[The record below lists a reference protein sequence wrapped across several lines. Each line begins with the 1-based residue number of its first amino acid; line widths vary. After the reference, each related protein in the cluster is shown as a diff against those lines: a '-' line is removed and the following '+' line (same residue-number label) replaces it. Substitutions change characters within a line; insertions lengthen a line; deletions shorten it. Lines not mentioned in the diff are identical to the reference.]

1 MTTRQTDSQEKQ
13 PGSAVAATTRE
24 LEQLCR
30 FAGTLGAT
38 LDVMTIVEDA
48 LDPLLDITGAGDALV
63 ALADENERSLSVVAR
78 RGQDFDSQDK
88 KLTAA
93 SVAAVGA
100 EARAYSRAEDLPS
113 GLSSCFSGI
122 DSPLAIVPLWVHARM
137 LGAVILVREKPF
149 GPATSKVLTTAGRQ
163 LALAIENSQLFR
175 DLQQSYRQLMDAQE
189 EVIRTERLAALG
201 QLSATLAHEIRNP
214 LATILSAVSQLRKH
228 AGGGAG
234 EVTGTL
240 LDIAEEETLRLN
252 QMVRGLLEF
261 ARPRTPSLEKARPL
275 ALAREVVRS
284 FEEAEEVPEEVSLA
298 VDESSAD
305 PLVEVDPELTQRA
318 LSLLV
323 SNALQALDGAEGRVL
338 IRVVEESRRNLAFAL
353 EVEDDGCGIGREQ
366 LASIREPFFTTQPS
380 GTGLGLPT
388 AERIAEDHGGGLE
401 IDSEVGMGTT
411 VRLLFGRPG
420 SAAEHEEK
428 RR

>member
-1 MTTRQTDSQEKQ
+1 MTSRQPDSKDGR
-13 PGSAVAATTRE
+13 PASAAAATTRE

-30 FAGTLGAT
+30 FAGTLGVT
-38 LDVMTIVEDA
+38 LDVTTIVEDA
-48 LDPLLDITGAGDALV
+48 LDPLLDITGAGEALV
-63 ALADENERSLSVVAR
+63 ALADEDERSLSIVAR
-78 RGQDFDSQDK
+78 RGRDLGSLDK

-113 GLSSCFSGI
+113 GLSSRLSAVDG
-122 DSPLAIVPLWVHARM
+122 PLAIVPLWVHARM
-137 LGAVILVREKPF
+137 LGAVILAREKPF

-228 AGGGAG
+228 AGAG

-261 ARPRTPSLEKARPL
+261 ARPRNPSLEGTRPL
-275 ALAREVVRS
+275 ALAHEVVRS
-284 FEEAEEVPEEVSLA
+284 FEEAGEVPEGTTLA

-305 PLVEVDPELTQRA
+305 PLAEVDPELTQRA

-323 SNALQALDGAEGRVL
+323 SNALQALEGAEGRVL
-338 IRVVEESRRNLAFAL
+338 IRVVEEPRRDLVFAF
-353 EVEDDGCGIGREQ
+353 EVEDDGCGIAREQ

-388 AERIAEDHGGGLE
+388 AERIAEDHGGGME

-420 SAAEHEEK
+420 SAGGREEK